1 MSVASKTKIK
11 RCTTVV
17 LGLLVVLSALPTRAN
32 TSPGLATT
40 VREPV
45 VSTQWTEDLSLLRT
59 LLKERFVWLWTE
71 LRNVVT
77 RSSSSSELFHES
89 ASDDISLVEGIRSPV
104 IFGQDFFVDIE
115 DDPYRSYIN
124 RLATY
129 GVLHTSSRFYPQ
141 NYFRV
146 DDFSSLLARLYQ
158 KRFGKSLDFTLLE
171 WLNTNSSFMTK
182 WALQQIIRSL
192 DLSSITIQWNP
203 YDKLMRSEWAY
214 YLVRFFDIPGLSFD
228 TISLSLDL
236 PNYFDD
242 IVGHPFAYSIN
253 ILADL
258 DIVSTQ
264 SSNFYPD
271 NYLRHYD
278 CVVMLV
284 NALLAFESKSLPSIL
299 VSRFADVPTTIS
311 YYPHVAY
318 AADRWLI
325 DILITHM
332 HGQLRFSPNT
342 FITKHHV
349 YQILNKALDSD
360 RVYNLSITEQQKITR
375 GEFSHLLVEYMW
387 LESLVSS
394 EVSSDDDVVS
404 ILDKLKILLSML

>member
-1 MSVASKTKIK
+1 M
-11 RCTTVV
+11 TVV

-32 TSPGLATT
+32 TSPGTLATT

-71 LRNVVT
+71 LRNVVS
-77 RSSSSSELFHES
+77 RSSSSSGLFHGS
-89 ASDDISLVEGIRSPV
+89 ASDDISLVEVIRSPV

-124 RLATY
+124 RLAAY

-146 DDFSSLLARLYQ
+146 DDFSSLLARLHQ
-158 KRFGKSLDFTLLE
+158 KRFGKALDLALLE
-171 WLNTNSSFMTK
+171 WLDMWSSSIMTK
-182 WALQQIIRSL
+182 WMLEQAMKAL
-192 DLSSITIQWNP
+192 DMSSIIIQWNP
-203 YDKLMRSEWAY
+203 YDTLMRSEWAY

-258 DIVSTQ
+258 GVVSTQ

-284 NALLAFESKSLPSIL
+284 NALLAFDSLSLPSTTL
-299 VSRFADVPTTIS
+299 SRFADVPTTIS

-318 AADRWLI
+318 AADRGLI
-325 DILITHM
+325 DVLITHM
-332 HGQLRFSPNT
+332 HGQLRFYPNA

-349 YQILNKALDSD
+349 YNILNKAVDSNI
-360 RVYNLSITEQQKITR
+360 VYTIDVAEQQKITR
-375 GEFSHLLVEYMW
+375 GEFAHLLVEYMW

-394 EVSSDDDVVS
+394 ELLSDDDVVS
-404 ILDKLKILLSML
+404 VLDKLKVLLSLL